1 MKKAIVIA
9 MAAAFVGGCASNSG
23 VARMEA
29 EDKVGGIDVV
39 GVVPLEKKEFVPVWY
54 LDPGVE
60 DGSVIYAAATGLAD
74 DMEFAMEKALHS
86 AKIKLGDK
94 VSALTSGKFKQ
105 YTADNRK
112 SVTSD
117 STQTNEFVSISHF
130 NDIPVNGYKVIN
142 KAVFKEGSMYRAY
155 INLSLEVTD
164 KRVVAQA
171 QPVAVDVE
179 TSAARA
185 FEDLERR

>member
-9 MAAAFVGGCASNSG
+9 IAAAVMGGCASNSG

-29 EDKVGGIDVV
+29 EDKVGGVDVV
-39 GVVPLEKKEFVPVWY
+39 GVVPLEKKEIVPVWY

-60 DGSVIYAAATGLAD
+60 DGSIIFAAATGLAD

-112 SVTSD
+112 GVTSD
-117 STQTNEFVSISHF
+117 STQTNEFVSISEF
-130 NDIPVNGYKVIN
+130 KDIPVNGYKVVN

-171 QPVAVDVE
+171 EPVTVVDE
-179 TSAARA
+179 TAAARA
-185 FEDLERR
+185 FDDLERR

>member
-9 MAAAFVGGCASNSG
+9 MAAAVMGGCASNSG

-29 EDKVGGIDVV
+29 EDKVGGVDVV
-39 GVVPLEKKEFVPVWY
+39 GVVPLEKKEIVPVWY

-60 DGSVIYAAATGLAD
+60 DGSIIFAAATGLAD

-117 STQTNEFVSISHF
+117 STQTNEFVSISEF
-130 NDIPVNGYKVIN
+130 KDVPVNGYRVVN

-155 INLSLEVTD
+155 INLSLGISEKVAVAESITVTD
-164 KRVVAQA
+164 ESA
-171 QPVAVDVE
+171 
-179 TSAARA
+179 AARA